1 MNYLSPTYFFDYKHK
16 GVQKLLI
23 GFIDSSLSPTEKTI
37 GLYLKIRDGIRY
49 DPYSISL
56 KKESLKASSI
66 ALKPKGHCVDKSIL
80 LIACLRAVGVPARIH
95 LAKVKNHIAIE
106 RLTEKFGTNELTPHG
121 MVAAFLNG
129 KWLKL
134 SPTFNASICKMLQ
147 VPPLE
152 FDGKKDSIFQQFTS
166 DGKKFM
172 EYLEDYGH
180 FEDVPY
186 DFIRNNIMEH
196 YPKYFNSNTTE
207 YKF

>member
-1 MNYLSPTYFFDYKHK
+1 MNYLSPTYFFDYEHEEI
-16 GVQKLLI
+16 QKLLN

-95 LAKVKNHIAIE
+95 LVKVKNHIAVE

-121 MVAAFLNG
+121 LVAVFLNG

-134 SPTFNASICKMLQ
+134 SPTFNASICKMLH

-152 FDGKKDSIFQQFTS
+152 FDGKKDSIFQQFTL

-172 EYLEDYGH
+172 EYIKDYGH

-186 DFIRNNIMEH
+186 HFIRNNIMEH
-196 YPKYFNSNTTE
+196 YPNYFNSNTTE